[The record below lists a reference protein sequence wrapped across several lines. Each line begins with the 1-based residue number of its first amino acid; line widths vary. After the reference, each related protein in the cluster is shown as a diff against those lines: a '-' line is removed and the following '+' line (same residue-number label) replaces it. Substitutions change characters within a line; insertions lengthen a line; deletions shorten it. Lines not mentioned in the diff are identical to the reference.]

1 MQLPNDKENPM
12 SLGKLSNQKSN
23 GTWELAKMG
32 GGSSKNQKSPKF
44 NWEKFKIRGWGLQKS
59 KKSQVLEGIKD

>member
-23 GTWELAKMG
+23 GTWELVQIG
-32 GGSSKNQKSPKF
+32 GGVVK
-44 NWEKFKIRGWGLQKS
+44 KS
-59 KKSQVLEGIKD
+59 KKSEVQLGKVQN